1 MSSFQ
6 NSVAKVGAIA
16 LVIRQLLGLVIDSI
30 QLAEQA
36 IPASGMGSAKL
47 ELVKRTIAAAIDKI
61 EGLTVGFEDIW
72 PRLQGIVGA
81 WVALFNTVGA
91 FRSSK
96 PTPAAPGPV
105 AQ

>member
-91 FRSSK
+91 FRSSPK
-96 PTPAAPGPV
+96 PAPVPGP
-105 AQ
+105 ASQ